1 MFAVLRIALEKL
13 SLAEALFASL
23 SVPNPHQVSKVR
35 SLWRI
40 EQCDV
45 REVGKLDSKLREKD
59 WLCRLPVLAPGPHG
73 PGAGI
78 WTWPRL
84 GLTKRAGYSKPVAA
98 S

>member
-1 MFAVLRIALEKL
+1 VFAVLRGALEKL
-13 SLAEALFASL
+13 SEADALLASL

-59 WLCRLPVLAPGPHG
+59 WLCRLPVQAFAPSRRRGPEFG
-73 PGAGI
+73 PG
-78 WTWPRL
+78 
-84 GLTKRAGYSKPVAA
+84 
-98 S
+98 